1 MVNDS
6 RRLLRHVLGGALV
19 LALLLP
25 QAGLAQQSRAGWP
38 RSVTI
43 GSASIGGV
51 YFVVAGGYARVIG
64 EKMGLAAT
72 NRVTGGPVQN
82 VQLVGAKEI
91 ELGMTTTGPA
101 FEAYNGVGEFKGK
114 KIDTFRVAF
123 PMYTSYAHWM
133 VDADSPIRSVTD
145 LNGKVVSLGPRG
157 GSAEFVGDRVL
168 QHFNIKPRR
177 VVYLGFADG
186 ASAMRDGQVDA
197 NFGVIGVPVPAWV
210 ETSVTRR
217 VRFFGFNAAQ
227 METLTSQYPYLAR
240 AAIRADVYRG
250 QTEPILT
257 VQMFNM
263 AIVQKDAPADFVYE
277 LVKTIFA
284 NVEFLMTVHPTSG
297 ETIPVNIDYV
307 RLPLHPGALRYFQER
322 GVKLRPEHFP
332 PEMKR

>member
-1 MVNDS
+1 MRDS
-6 RRLLRHVLGGALV
+6 RRLLRLIAVAALA

-25 QAGLAQQSRAGWP
+25 QAGLAQQRAGWP
-38 RSVTI
+38 RTVTI

-82 VQLVGAKEI
+82 VLLVGTKEI

-101 FEAYNGVGEFKGK
+101 YEAWNGIGEFKGK
-114 KIDTFRVAF
+114 KVDTFRVAF

-133 VDADSPIRSVTD
+133 VNADAGVRSVTD
-145 LNGKVVSLGPRG
+145 LNGRVVSLGPRG

-168 QHFNIKPRR
+168 QHFNVKPRR

-186 ASAMRDGQVDA
+186 ASAMRDGVVDA

-210 ETSVTRR
+210 EASVTRPT
-217 VRFFGFNAAQ
+217 RFFGFTTPQIEA
-227 METLTSQYPYLAR
+227 LTRQYPYLAR
-240 AAIRADVYRG
+240 AAIRAGVYRG
-250 QTEPILT
+250 QDQPIGT
-257 VQMFNM
+257 IQMWNA
-263 AIVQKDAPADFVYE
+263 AIVHKDMPADFVYE
-277 LVKTIFA
+277 LVKTIFD
-284 NVEFLMTVHPTSG
+284 NIEFLMTVHPTSG
-297 ETIPVNIDYV
+297 ETIPVNIDYI
-307 RLPLHPGALRYFQER
+307 RLPMHPGAVKYFQER
-322 GVKLRPEHFP
+322 GVKLRPEHIP

>member
-1 MVNDS
+1 MRDS
-6 RRLLRHVLGGALV
+6 RRLLRLIAVAALA

-25 QAGLAQQSRAGWP
+25 QAGLAQQRAGWP
-38 RSVTI
+38 RTVTI

-82 VQLVGAKEI
+82 VLLVGTKEI

-101 FEAYNGVGEFKGK
+101 YEAWNGIGEFKGK
-114 KIDTFRVAF
+114 KVDTFRVAF

-133 VDADSPIRSVTD
+133 VNADAGVRSVTD
-145 LNGKVVSLGPRG
+145 LNGRVVSLGPRG

-168 QHFNIKPRR
+168 QHFNVKPRR

-186 ASAMRDGQVDA
+186 ASAMRDGVVDA

-210 ETSVTRR
+210 EASVTRPT
-217 VRFFGFNAAQ
+217 RFFGFTTPQIEA
-227 METLTSQYPYLAR
+227 LTRQYPYLAR
-240 AAIRADVYRG
+240 AAIRAAVYRG
-250 QTEPILT
+250 QDQPIGT
-257 VQMFNM
+257 IQMWNA
-263 AIVQKDAPADFVYE
+263 AIVHKDMPADFVYE
-277 LVKTIFA
+277 LVKTIFD
-284 NVEFLMTVHPTSG
+284 NIEFLMTVHPTSG
-297 ETIPVNIDYV
+297 ETIPVNIDYI
-307 RLPLHPGALRYFQER
+307 RLPMHPGAVKYFQER
-322 GVKLRPEHFP
+322 GVKLRPEHIP

>member
-1 MVNDS
+1 MIVKDAHK
-6 RRLLRHVLGGALV
+6 LLRLIIVIGLM
-19 LALLLP
+19 LAVLLP
-25 QAGLAQQSRAGWP
+25 QAGLAQQRPGWP
-38 RSVTI
+38 RTVTI

-82 VQLVGAKEI
+82 VQLIGAKEI

-101 FEAYNGVGEFKGK
+101 YEAWNGIGEFKGK

-133 VDADSPIRSVTD
+133 VSADSPIRSVAD
-145 LNGKVVSLGPRG
+145 LTGKVVSLGPRG
-157 GSAEFVGDRVL
+157 GSAEFVGDRVMQL
-168 QHFNIKPRR
+168 FNVKPRR

-186 ASAMRDGQVDA
+186 ASAMRDGVVDA

-210 ETSVTRR
+210 EASVTRPA
-217 VRFFGFNAAQ
+217 RFFGFTTPQ
-227 METLTSQYPYLAR
+227 IETLTSQYPYLAR

-250 QTEPILT
+250 QTAPLLT
-257 VQMFNM
+257 VQMWNA
-263 AIVQKDAPADFVYE
+263 AIVHKDMPEDFVYE
-277 LVKTIFA
+277 LVKTMFA
-284 NVEFLMTVHPTSG
+284 NVEFLMTVHPTAG
-297 ETIPVNIDYV
+297 ETIPVNIDYI
-307 RLPLHPGALRYFQER
+307 RLPLHPGAIKYFQER

>member
-1 MVNDS
+1 MRDP
-6 RRLLRHVLGGALV
+6 RRLLRLIAAAALA

-25 QAGLAQQSRAGWP
+25 QAGLAQQRAGWP
-38 RSVTI
+38 RTVTI

-82 VQLVGAKEI
+82 VLLVGTKEI

-101 FEAYNGVGEFKGK
+101 YEAWNGIGEFKGK
-114 KIDTFRVAF
+114 KVDTFRVAF

-133 VDADSPIRSVTD
+133 VNADAGVRSVTD

-168 QHFNIKPRR
+168 QHFNVKPRR

-186 ASAMRDGQVDA
+186 ASAMRDGVVDA

-210 ETSVTRR
+210 EASVTRPT
-217 VRFFGFNAAQ
+217 RFFGFTTPQ
-227 METLTSQYPYLAR
+227 IETLASQYPYLAR
-240 AAIRADVYRG
+240 AAIRAGVYRG
-250 QTEPILT
+250 QDQPIGT
-257 VQMFNM
+257 IQMWNA
-263 AIVQKDAPADFVYE
+263 AIVHKDMPADFVYE
-277 LVKTIFA
+277 LVKTIFD
-284 NVEFLMTVHPTSG
+284 NIEFLMTVHPTSG
-297 ETIPVNIDYV
+297 ETIPVNIDYI
-307 RLPLHPGALRYFQER
+307 RLPMHPGAVRYFRER
-322 GVKLRPEHFP
+322 GVKLRPEHIP